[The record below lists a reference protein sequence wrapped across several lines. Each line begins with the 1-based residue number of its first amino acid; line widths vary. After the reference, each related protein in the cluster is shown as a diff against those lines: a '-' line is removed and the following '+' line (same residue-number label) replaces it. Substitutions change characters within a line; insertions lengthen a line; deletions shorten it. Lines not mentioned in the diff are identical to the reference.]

1 MNESISIIPNADGV
15 TADFINAQLNS
26 HGHPVQISAI
36 SSEPVGAGQV
46 GDTYRYHLQHES
58 AASEFPRVM
67 IGKHHSANTD
77 SRAVAKQLSL
87 YRNEALFYKHI
98 APSAGICSPHAY
110 LVMHDDSD
118 RFLMLLEDVSPA
130 RVGDQLGLT
139 TEREAR
145 MAVLEAAKLH
155 ASHWGRNDIVSKGYI
170 QAPDLAQGI
179 GSPAAIQQCWDG
191 FKARFGDI
199 VCAPHLKIVE
209 RFVKNN
215 SHWNRPLDRPRCITH
230 NDYRPEN
237 MLFSEI
243 ENSKHPLYVVDWQ
256 TLSFNYGASDVA
268 YFLGGSFEENQ
279 LAIMQE
285 LLLPEYYDALCSQG
299 VSDYSYAQ
307 FYRDYQ
313 YFSFAGLTITII
325 ASMSV
330 KRTERGDQ
338 LFNKMLSRY
347 CHQIEIN
354 DAARFL

>member
-1 MNESISIIPNADGV
+1 MSELDSTIPHADGV
-15 TADFINAQLNS
+15 TAAFLNTQLKKS
-26 HGHPVQISAI
+26 GHEVNITGLR
-36 SSEPVGAGQV
+36 SEPVGAGQV
-46 GDTYRYHLQHES
+46 GDTFRYHLQHAS
-58 AASEFPRVM
+58 ADTEFPSVI
-67 IGKHHSANTD
+67 IGKHHSASAD

-87 YRNEALFYKHI
+87 YRNEALFYKHL
-98 APSAGICSPHAY
+98 APSAGISCPHAY
-110 LVMHDDSD
+110 LVMHDNSD

-130 RVGDQLGLT
+130 RVGNQLEVT
-139 TEREAR
+139 TETEAR
-145 MAVLEAAKLH
+145 MALVQAAKLH
-155 ASHWGRNDIVSKGYI
+155 ASHWGNNDIVKQGYI

-199 VCAPHLKIVE
+199 VSAPHLKIVE

-215 SHWNRPLDRPRCITH
+215 SDWNRPLDRPRCITH

-237 MLFSEI
+237 MLFSEA
-243 ENSKHPLYVVDWQ
+243 EGSMNPLYVVDWQ
-256 TLSFNYGASDVA
+256 TLSFNYGASDIA
-268 YFLGGSFEENQ
+268 YFLGGSFEGNE
-279 LAIMQE
+279 LVDMQAR
-285 LLLPEYYDALCSQG
+285 LLPEYYDALSRQG

-307 FYRDYQ
+307 FLHDYQ
-313 YFSFAGLTITII
+313 YFSFAGLTVTII

-338 LFNKMLSRY
+338 LFSKMLARY